1 MNLFHCYEIVIKYG
15 YSYERKFY
23 KKGYSMAVKVAI
35 NGTGRIGIIVAKI
48 IASRDD
54 IELVA
59 INTTAEPKMLEYLFK
74 FDSIHPGIDAKV
86 VDDKTIL
93 LEGKKIALSSTRNP
107 QELEFGKAGAEVV
120 IECTGV
126 FLTTEKAKAYLKD
139 GVRKV
144 VMSAPA
150 KDDTPTYVLNINTDS
165 YKGEAIISNASCTTN
180 CLAPMCKVLN
190 DAFGIE
196 NGLMTTIHSYTND
209 QNILDVK
216 HSSDVRRAR
225 AAAVNMI
232 PTSTG
237 AAKAIGLVMPQ
248 LKGKLNGYAM
258 RVPTPDVSIVDL
270 TLNLKKDVTKEEVNA
285 AFELAAKTNFAG
297 LIEIDNDKRVSSD
310 FIGSSFSST
319 YIPDMTSVVGG
330 KTLKV
335 LAWYDNEWGY
345 SSRLVDMCVFVG
357 NK

>member
-1 MNLFHCYEIVIKYG
+1 
-15 YSYERKFY
+15 
-23 KKGYSMAVKVAI
+23 MALKVAI

-48 IASRDD
+48 IARRSD

-59 INTTAEPKMLEYLFK
+59 LNTTSKPEMLEYLLK
-74 FDSIHPGIDAKV
+74 FDSVHKGIEAKV
-86 VDDKTIL
+86 IDENTI
-93 LEGKKIALSSTRNP
+93 EIGGKKVRMFSDRNIDNVD
-107 QELEFGKAGAEVV
+107 FGGVGAEVV
-120 IECTGV
+120 IECTGK
-126 FLTTEKAKAYLKD
+126 FLDQESCRKHLKN

-150 KDDTPTYVLNINTDS
+150 KDDSPTYVIGVNSDQ

-180 CLAPMCKVLN
+180 CLGPITKVLD

-216 HSSDVRRAR
+216 HSKDPRRAR
-225 AAAVNMI
+225 AAALNMI

-237 AAKAIGLVMPQ
+237 AAKAIGKVMPH
-248 LKGKLNGYAM
+248 LLGKLNGYAM
-258 RVPTPDVSIVDL
+258 RVPTPDVSVVDL
-270 TLNLKKDVTKEEVNA
+270 TLNLRSEVTKEDVHA
-285 AFELAAKTNFAG
+285 AFEKASKGAFAG

-310 FIGSSFSST
+310 FIGSTYSST
-319 YIPDMTSVVGG
+319 YVPDMTSVVDG
-330 KTLKV
+330 KTAKV

-345 SSRLVDMCVFVG
+345 SSRLVDMTVLVG
-357 NK
+357 NHK

>member
-1 MNLFHCYEIVIKYG
+1 
-15 YSYERKFY
+15 
-23 KKGYSMAVKVAI
+23 MALKVAI
-35 NGTGRIGIIVAKI
+35 NGTGRIGMIVAKI
-48 IASRDD
+48 VTSRDD

-59 INTTAEPKMLEYLFK
+59 INTTAKPDMLEYLFK
-74 FDSIHPGIDAKV
+74 YDSVHTGVDAKV
-86 VDDKTIL
+86 IDDNTIMIN
-93 LEGKKIALSSTRNP
+93 GKKVTMFSTRDLN
-107 QELEFGKAGAEVV
+107 ELDFGGAGAEVV

-126 FLTTEKAKAYLKD
+126 FLTTEKAQAYLKN
-139 GVRKV
+139 GVKKV

-150 KDDTPTYVLNINTDS
+150 KDDTPTYVLNINTDD

-180 CLAPMCKVLN
+180 CLAPICKVL
-190 DAFGIE
+190 DDEFGIE

-209 QNILDVK
+209 QNVLDVK
-216 HSSDVRRAR
+216 HNKDQRRAR

-232 PTSTG
+232 PTTTG
-237 AAKAIGLVMPQ
+237 AARAIALVMPQ

-258 RVPTPDVSIVDL
+258 RVPTPDVSVVDL
-270 TLNLKKDVTKEEVNA
+270 TVNLKNDATIEEINA
-285 AFELAAKTNFAG
+285 AFDKAAEGAFKG

-310 FIGSSFSST
+310 FIGSTYSST
-319 YIPDMTSVVGG
+319 YVPDMTSIVDG
-330 KTLKV
+330 KTVKV

>member
-1 MNLFHCYEIVIKYG
+1 MAIK
-15 YSYERKFY
+15 
-23 KKGYSMAVKVAI
+23 AAI
-35 NGTGRIGIIVAKI
+35 NGTGRIGMIVAKI
-48 IASRDD
+48 IMERDD

-59 INTTAEPKMLEYLFK
+59 INTTAKPDMLEYLFK
-74 FDSIHPGIDAKV
+74 YDSVHKGVDAKV
-86 VDDKTIL
+86 VSDDTIML
-93 LEGKKIALSSTRNP
+93 NGKSVKMFSTRDLD
-107 QELEFGKAGAEVV
+107 ELDFGSAGAELV

-126 FLTTEKAKAYLKD
+126 FLTTEKAKAYLKN
-139 GVRKV
+139 GVKKV

-165 YKGEAIISNASCTTN
+165 YQGEEIISNASCTTN
-180 CLAPMCKVLN
+180 CLAPLCKVL
-190 DAFGIE
+190 DDTFGIE

-216 HSSDVRRAR
+216 HSKDQRRAR

-232 PTSTG
+232 PTTTG
-237 AAKAIGLVMPQ
+237 AAKAIALVMPT

-258 RVPTPDVSIVDL
+258 RVPTPDVSVVDL
-270 TLNLKKDVTKEEVNA
+270 TVNLKEDVTVEAVNA
-285 AFELAAKTNFAG
+285 AFEKAAAEGFKG

-310 FIGSSFSST
+310 FVGSTYSST
-319 YIPDMTSVVGG
+319 FVPDMTSVVDGN
-330 KTLKV
+330 TVKV